1 MCGCAY
7 IKRAQRAARTGNA
20 TQVFQ
25 YQNEFCSVIG
35 CACSSRGIV
44 VNVCTFGWQ
53 KRVHSF
59 ASVHVQQRRLPRL
72 GRHVPFNNGDDAD
85 QMHLL
90 SQKRRF
96 CCNAIWAI
104 THKTCTD
111 ATFCASHTTHC
122 ARQRSHGYCVK
133 IDSSSD
139 DYSFYILCFIFIPPP
154 TTLHFDDLL
163 WATAQPCWS
172 HHCSGYLL
180 RAYHVEVLRPK
191 AWQCQK

>member
-72 GRHVPFNNGDDAD
+72 GRHVPFNNDDDAD

-90 SQKRRF
+90 SQKKEILLQ
-96 CCNAIWAI
+96 CNL
-104 THKTCTD
+104 
-111 ATFCASHTTHC
+111 SHNPQNMHRC
-122 ARQRSHGYCVK
+122 NL
-133 IDSSSD
+133 
-139 DYSFYILCFIFIPPP
+139 LCFSHY
-154 TTLHFDDLL
+154 TLC
-163 WATAQPCWS
+163 TAEVARI
-172 HHCSGYLL
+172 L
-180 RAYHVEVLRPK
+180 R
-191 AWQCQK
+191 